1 MIDLDKIEQQCK
13 GAIENGCG
21 HLPAL
26 GCGNAVKLMEVISRL
41 RYAEAE
47 TGAILSMLRQAEK
60 DAERYRWLR
69 DEAADADQTSPLVSM
84 ADEYADIVTDGD
96 YQGIMFGKLLD
107 AAIDEAMQCK

>member
-21 HLPAL
+21 HLPVL

-41 RYAEAE
+41 RYAESE

-60 DAERYRWLR
+60 DAARYRWLR
-69 DEAADADQTSPLVSM
+69 
-84 ADEYADIVTDGD
+84 
-96 YQGIMFGKLLD
+96 
-107 AAIDEAMQCK
+107 

>member
-21 HLPAL
+21 HLPVL

-47 TGAILSMLRQAEK
+47 TGAILSMLRQSEK
-60 DAERYRWLR
+60 DAARYRWLR
-69 DEAADADQTSPLVSM
+69 DKAADADQTSPLVFM
-84 ADEYADIVTDGD
+84 ADECGDIVTDGN
-96 YQGIMFGKLLD
+96 YLGIMFGRLLD